1 MKSRRRIKGGGLA
14 PRYYSKQMASAVDV
28 VSPPIPRENRNTSAR
43 PRPLELPASLRINR
57 RHTFRVP
64 IRIAVTRAVRSRRR
78 QPGGYEITRGSC
90 LSYQSRT
97 RITHYKSCLPERKG
111 RGGGGR
117 RESLFTSGR
126 VKTLFSIFDGTRNA
140 VARLF

>member
-14 PRYYSKQMASAVDV
+14 PRYYSKQMASAADV

-43 PRPLELPASLRINR
+43 PRPLELPASLRINET
-57 RHTFRVP
+57 HVP
-64 IRIAVTRAVRSRRR
+64 RSDPNCGDSRGSFAT
-78 QPGGYEITRGSC
+78 PTTRGIRDHPRFVPF
-90 LSYQSRT
+90 LS
-97 RITHYKSCLPERKG
+97 IPCPHYTLQILPTGEEG
-111 RGGGGR
+111 EEEGGR